1 MMNMQVIHDNK
12 YNHQLFVLGRES
24 RGISQIDMASQLGV
38 SQGKLSKIENGLLS
52 ISDDDAE
59 SFSKILGYPINFF
72 QRNEKVYGV
81 GLSEFFHRKKQ
92 AVPQKQLMKIY
103 ARLEIRRIEIN
114 QLLKSVEIDE
124 PNFPFM
130 DPDNYNGDIERIAQ
144 TIRATWLLP
153 RGPIANVIDIIE
165 EAGGIVVP
173 FDFEGANID
182 AICLSHP
189 GSPPLIFTNFDRPS
203 DRIRFTLSHELGH
216 IIMHRRPPS
225 EDTDIELQAD
235 RFASEFLMPKSDISS
250 MLGDITL
257 AKLASL
263 KPFWKVSMGALLVR
277 ARDLNKITDRQYR
290 YLWTQMGK
298 SGYRT
303 KEPEELSIPM
313 EEPLTLNE
321 IINIYQNELK
331 YSRKELSSAVALS
344 ENEFNYYYSSPTVR
358 LRRVK

>member
-1 MMNMQVIHDNK
+1 MQVTHDFN
-12 YNHQLFVLGRES
+12 YNHQLFILGRES
-24 RGISQIDMASQLGV
+24 RGISQSEMAVMLGI

-52 ISDDDAE
+52 VNEEEIE
-59 SFSKILGYPINFF
+59 EFSKILGYPIHFF
-72 QRNEKVYGV
+72 QRNEKIYGV

-92 AVPQKQLMKIY
+92 SVPQKQLVKIY

-114 QLLKSVEIDE
+114 QLLKSVDIEE

-130 DPDNYNGDIERIAQ
+130 DPDKYNGDIEQIAQ

-153 RGPIANVIDIIE
+153 RGPIANVIDVIE

-189 GSPPLIFTNFDRPS
+189 GSPPLIFTNFNRPS
-203 DRIRFTLSHELGH
+203 DRVRFTLSHELGH
-216 IIMHRRPPS
+216 IIMHRKPPS

-235 RFASEFLMPKSDISS
+235 RFASEFLMPKNDIAS

-257 AKLASL
+257 SKLASL
-263 KPFWKVSMGALLVR
+263 KPYWKVSMAALLVR
-277 ARDLNKITDRQYR
+277 ARDLGKITERQYR

-303 KEPEELSIPM
+303 NEPEELAISM
-313 EEPLTLNE
+313 EEPLTLSE
-321 IINIYQNELK
+321 IIKVYQNDLK
-331 YSRKELSSAVALS
+331 YTSRELSSAVALS
-344 ENEFNYYYSSPTVR
+344 EKEFNFYYSPSPTHLR
-358 LRRVK
+358 LVK

>member
-1 MMNMQVIHDNK
+1 MQATHDTR

-24 RGISQIDMASQLGV
+24 RGISQSEMAHQLGI
-38 SQGKLSKIENGLLS
+38 SQGKLSKLENGLLL
-52 ISDDDAE
+52 ITDEEAKA
-59 SFSKILGYPINFF
+59 FSKILGYPLNFF

-114 QLLKSVEIDE
+114 QLLKSVDIDE

-130 DPDNYNGDIERIAQ
+130 DPDNYDGDIERIAQ

-153 RGPIANVIDIIE
+153 RGPIENVIDVIE

-235 RFASEFLMPKSDISS
+235 RFASEFLMPKSDIAS
-250 MLGDITL
+250 MLGDLTL
-257 AKLASL
+257 TKLASL

-277 ARDLNKITDRQYR
+277 AKDLGKITERQYR

-298 SGYRT
+298 AGYRT
-303 KEPEELSIPM
+303 KEPEELAVPK
-313 EEPLTLNE
+313 EEALTLSE
-321 IINIYQNELK
+321 IINIYQTDLK
-331 YSRKELSSAVALS
+331 YSRRELSSAVALS
-344 ENEFNYYYSSPTVR
+344 ESEFNYYYSPPVTH